1 MPSATASDRNVPH
14 NLEAERALLGSILLD
29 SEALDLILQEGISPA
44 ELYSGAHQL
53 ILQRMLDLGEHH
65 VIIDLVT
72 LSEELNRDG
81 VLEKAGGGAYIAALT
96 DGVPIGTQAAVKE
109 YCHIVQEKATI
120 RKAIT
125 AANNVIAR
133 ALEGAD
139 DAKTIVELGQTQFFD
154 LADERTLRG
163 FVSVREA
170 MQRSLGTIDTQFERG
185 MGGGVETGFVDL
197 DSLTGGFQPGQFIVV
212 AARPSMGKTAFAL
225 NTAAHLTVQKKKAA
239 GIFSLEMCE
248 AELIMRLLCS
258 EARVDTHKL
267 RTGFAS
273 REDWGRMTA
282 ALGRLAE
289 ARLYIDDSPALTV
302 GEIRAKARRLV
313 AEHAVDLIIVDYLQL
328 VKGEGDSREQQV
340 SFVSRSLLALAKE
353 LKVPVLALS
362 QMSRLIEQRTG
373 GRPQLSDLRES
384 GSIEQDAHVVI
395 FIFRVPRRADAED
408 GEGAEGDVM
417 GLLLAKQ
424 RNGPTGELSLVFL
437 RPYVKFENKAVQG
450 FDYDAKA
457 AAAGPDR

>member
-1 MPSATASDRNVPH
+1 MPN
-14 NLEAERALLGSILLD
+14 NLEAERALLGSVLLD
-29 SEALDLILQEGISPA
+29 SEALDLILQEGILPA
-44 ELYSGAHQL
+44 KLYSNAHQL
-53 ILQRMLDLGEHH
+53 ILQRMLDLGERH

-81 VLEKAGGGAYIAALT
+81 LIEKAGGAAYIAALT
-96 DGVPIGTQAAVKE
+96 DGVPLGTESAVKE
-109 YCHIVQEKATI
+109 YCHIIQEKAMI
-120 RKAIT
+120 RQAINV
-125 AANNVIAR
+125 ANNIIAR

-139 DAKTIVELGQTQFFD
+139 DAKTIIELGQAEFFD

-163 FVSVREA
+163 FVSIREA
-170 MQRSLGTIDTQFERG
+170 VQRNFGTIDALFERG
-185 MGGGVETGFVDL
+185 GGGGLETGFIDL
-197 DSLTGGFQPGQFIVV
+197 DSLTGGFRPGEFIIV

-225 NTAAHLTVQKKKAA
+225 NAASHLTIEKKKAV

-273 REDWGRMTA
+273 RDDWARMTT

-362 QMSRLIEQRTG
+362 QMSRLIEQRVG

-384 GSIEQDAHVVI
+384 GSIEQDAHAVI
-395 FIFRVPRRADAED
+395 FIFRIPRQADADD
-408 GEGAEGDVM
+408 GGIEGNVM

-437 RPYVKFENKAVQG
+437 KPYVKFENRAVQG

-457 AAAGPDR
+457 AAAGNDR

>member
-1 MPSATASDRNVPH
+1 MPSATASDRSAPH
-14 NLEAERALLGSILLD
+14 NLEAERALLGSVLLD
-29 SEALDLILQEGISPA
+29 SEALDLILQEGISPV
-44 ELYSGAHQL
+44 ELYSDAHRL
-53 ILQRMLDLGEHH
+53 ILQHMLDLGERH

-72 LSEELNRDG
+72 LSEELNRG
-81 VLEKAGGGAYIAALT
+81 GLIEKAGGAAYIATLT
-96 DGVPIGTQAAVKE
+96 DGVPIGAQAAVKE
-109 YCHIVQEKATI
+109 YCHIVHEKATI
-120 RKAIT
+120 RQAIT
-125 AANNVIAR
+125 VANNVIAR
-133 ALEGAD
+133 ALQGAD
-139 DAKTIVELGQTQFFD
+139 DAKTIIELGQAQFFD
-154 LADERTLRG
+154 LADERMLRG
-163 FVSVREA
+163 FVSIREA
-170 MQRSLGTIDTQFERG
+170 VRRNFVTIDALFERG
-185 MGGGVETGFVDL
+185 GGGGVETGFLDL
-197 DSLTGGFQPGQFIVV
+197 DNLTGGFRPGEFIVV

-225 NTAAHLTVQKKKAA
+225 NTAAHLTIEKKKAA

-248 AELIMRLLCS
+248 AELIMRLLCA

-273 REDWGRMTA
+273 RDDWGRMTA

-302 GEIRAKARRLV
+302 SEIRAKARRLV

-353 LKVPVLALS
+353 LKVPILALS
-362 QMSRLIEQRTG
+362 QMSRLIEQRAG

-395 FIFRVPRRADAED
+395 FIFRIPRQADAEN
-408 GEGAEGDVM
+408 GEGIAGDVM

-424 RNGPTGELSLVFL
+424 RNGPTGDLSLVFL
-437 RPYVKFENKAVQG
+437 KPYVKFENKAVEG
-450 FDYDAKA
+450 FDYDQKA
-457 AAAGPDR
+457 AAAGDDR